1 MLYCARCDAAVMSS
15 DLNGHA
21 VQICP
26 MCGAVYQRIERN
38 LFRFAAD
45 LGGAQGV
52 KELMH
57 ASRPYDPI
65 DRIRSTA

>member
-15 DLNGHA
+15 ELNGHA

-26 MCGAVYQRIERN
+26 MCGAVYQKIDHHR
-38 LFRFAAD
+38 FRFAAD

-52 KELMH
+52 KELLH

-65 DRIRSTA
+65 ERIRSTA

>member
-1 MLYCARCDAAVMSS
+1 
-15 DLNGHA
+15 
-21 VQICP
+21 

-52 KELMH
+52 KELLH